1 MSFQINNNGKRVYQD
16 QNKNN
21 EVTKRLCGYY
31 QTMSPTTP
39 QNVDIRCSGKFRIET
54 KPCNNQKNNLK
65 QFSSLPIRIIYNQN
79 HTTTSPKPLCYSYLE
94 QLCDDQVPPEETSS
108 KLSEKT
114 QLERFEAL
122 LQENEIRYDLMKLI
136 IHTIYKVCQSRIPT
150 HLNTILG
157 ILNKVRFWSI
167 LGKFIVELETRKE
180 CLTDP
185 DVSSM
190 LEHICKILSMS
201 LKRIPHLYSCVP
213 LHQLQSA
220 VSCLKEKRNVLIES
234 SVDNLLKEMRM
245 RTCEKRNP

>member
-1 MSFQINNNGKRVYQD
+1 
-16 QNKNN
+16 
-21 EVTKRLCGYY
+21 
-31 QTMSPTTP
+31 
-39 QNVDIRCSGKFRIET
+39 
-54 KPCNNQKNNLK
+54 
-65 QFSSLPIRIIYNQN
+65 
-79 HTTTSPKPLCYSYLE
+79 
-94 QLCDDQVPPEETSS
+94 
-108 KLSEKT
+108 LSEKT

-157 ILNKVRFWSI
+157 ILNKVGFWSK
-167 LGKFIVELETRKE
+167 LEKFIVELETRKE

-185 DVSSM
+185 DVFSM